1 MTKVKIYRI
10 DGSIDQAIPVIGNVS
25 AGFPSPAGD
34 FVGEKIDL
42 NKYLIKNIPSTFIA
56 IVDGLSMIG
65 ADFDE
70 GDLLVIDK
78 SLPPIDGKIAVCV
91 VDGEFTVKRISVKK
105 DHWLLMPENKN
116 FEPIKVDK
124 NNDFVIWGMVTAVI
138 KKVY

>member
-10 DGSIDQAIPVIGNVS
+10 DGTEDLSFPMIGEVK
-25 AGFPSPAGD
+25 AGFPSPAND

-65 ADFDE
+65 AEIDE

-91 VDGEFTVKRISVKK
+91 VDGDFTVKRISVKK
-105 DHWLLMPENKN
+105 DHWLLMPENEN

-124 NNDFVIWGMVTAVI
+124 NNDFVIWGMVTAII